1 MDARRLGAGEWLAG
15 LSGAALLASLFLPWY
30 GDSLSGWAA
39 LSVIDLVLAFV
50 AAWAIALVPITAGQR
65 VPAVPLTL
73 DALLALAAL
82 PAFALVLF
90 RLADPPSGADGRG
103 WGLWLALAGAAG
115 ILAGALV
122 AMRDERLS
130 PPGRHTDATGH
141 PVPPPAEVEPIPTG
155 RLEEPDR

>member
-1 MDARRLGAGEWLAG
+1 MDARRLRAGEWLAG

-39 LSVIDLVLAFV
+39 LSVIDVVLASI
-50 AAWAIALVPITAGQR
+50 AAWAVALVPITAGQG

-73 DALLALAAL
+73 ETLLALAAL
-82 PAFALVLF
+82 PAIALVLF
-90 RLADPPSGADGRG
+90 RLADPPSGADGRE

-115 ILAGALV
+115 IFAGAVV
-122 AMRDERLS
+122 AIRDERLS

-141 PVPPPAEVEPIPTG
+141 PVPPPAEIEPIPAA
-155 RLEEPDR
+155 RLEGPDR